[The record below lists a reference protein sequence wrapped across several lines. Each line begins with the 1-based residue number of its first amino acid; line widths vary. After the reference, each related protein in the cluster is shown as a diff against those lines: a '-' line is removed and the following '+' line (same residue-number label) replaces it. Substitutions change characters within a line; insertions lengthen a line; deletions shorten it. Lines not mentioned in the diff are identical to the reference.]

1 MPIPQYRPGAT
12 KHLPKI
18 AEIVGDNPELIQGY
32 FVVALRIDQSISI
45 AHNVGCA
52 ACMIANLVQMLKKNP
67 DLQCKTSK
75 TWKWFRKV

>member
-1 MPIPQYRPGAT
+1 MPVPQYRPDAR
-12 KHLPKI
+12 KNLPFI
-18 AEIVGDNPELIQGY
+18 AEITGDNPELLLGY
-32 FVVALRIDQSISI
+32 FVAAVRVDRSFSI

-52 ACMIANLVQMLKKNP
+52 ACMIADLVQMLKENP